1 MSCKSKLAS
10 SLNALNSV
18 RSNLSRQ
25 CLLMRYNSL
34 VLPHISYGILLWGSA
49 SQSLINKISIMQK
62 KVIRSVTRSNYNAH
76 TDPLFAELK
85 TFKLCDI
92 YDYTLGKY
100 MYSQKNKLLPQP
112 LLLTYS
118 ENQDVHSYNTRNK
131 SLIQSQNRRTA
142 IAPNSHIH
150 KTPCL
155 WNNIP
160 KEIKELPS
168 LKLFS
173 TKLRRKILS
182 EY

>member
-1 MSCKSKLAS
+1 MGFSE
-10 SLNALNSV
+10 
-18 RSNLSRQ
+18 
-25 CLLMRYNSL
+25 
-34 VLPHISYGILLWGSA
+34 
-49 SQSLINKISIMQK
+49 SLINKISIMQK
-62 KVIRSVTRSNYNAH
+62 KSHLKCHQVELQCSRR
-76 TDPLFAELK
+76 PLCAELK
-85 TFKLCDI
+85 TLKLCGI

-112 LLLTYS
+112 LPTYS

-142 IAPNSHIH
+142 IASNSHIH
-150 KTPCL
+150 RAPCL

-160 KEIKELPS
+160 TEIKELSS